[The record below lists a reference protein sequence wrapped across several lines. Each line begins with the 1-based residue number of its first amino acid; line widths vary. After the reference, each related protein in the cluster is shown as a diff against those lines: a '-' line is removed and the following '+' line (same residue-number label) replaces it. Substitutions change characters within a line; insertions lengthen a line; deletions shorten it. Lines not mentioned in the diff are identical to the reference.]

1 MILALCFPPQQSSS
15 LDEQEQKQKQEQGRA
30 LARVIPLDFYRGP
43 EIPCLRIIKK
53 CISIKTAVARGNTNV
68 CKL

>member
-1 MILALCFPPQQSSS
+1 MAKGLAFVA
-15 LDEQEQKQKQEQGRA
+15 QKHEVGTLVSFGFIRRSKR
-30 LARVIPLDFYRGP
+30 LAESYRGP
-43 EIPCLRIIKK
+43 EIPCFRIIKK